1 MVVSWTVAVGLVFM
15 CLLARGVSATGFQI
29 DTESDS
35 SLDVTP
41 SFLLI
46 AIGSIALWLFLASW
60 TYKDARS
67 RGRRGAFW
75 FIIVILFNIVGI
87 IVYLMTQEK
96 RPMYLEPVADAIP
109 LARPVSMTNEE
120 GADLRAGRS
129 GDSGGTFGHW
139 DPVNEMDGPEY

>member
-1 MVVSWTVAVGLVFM
+1 MVVSWTVVVGLAFIY
-15 CLLARGVSATGFQI
+15 LLAKGVSATGFQI

-41 SFLLI
+41 TFLLI

-75 FIIVILFNIVGI
+75 FVMVILFNILGI

-96 RPMYLEPVADAIP
+96 RPLYLDMVTDAIP
-109 LARPVSMTNEE
+109 LARPISMTIGE

-139 DPVNEMDGPEY
+139 ERVSEMDGPEY